1 MERLTV
7 GELAKLAEVNSQ
19 TIRYYE
25 RQGLLPKPPRS
36 ESGYRVFPAESI
48 ERIRF
53 IKQAQ
58 ELGFSLNEIKEL
70 LALRVNPF
78 STGADVRELAQA
90 KIADIEA
97 KIKTLSAMKKA
108 LTELTATCKG
118 NGSASECQC
127 LKKISLQ
134 RIKLPGG

>member
-78 STGADVRELAQA
+78 STGADVRERAQA

-118 NGSASECQC
+118 KGSASECQC

-134 RIKLPGG
+134 RIKLSGG

>member
-1 MERLTV
+1 MEGLTV
-7 GELAKLAEVNSQ
+7 GELAKRSEVNSQ

-36 ESGYRVFPAESI
+36 KSGYRVFPVELV
-48 ERIRF
+48 ELIRF

-58 ELGFSLNEIKEL
+58 ELGFSLNEVKEL
-70 LALRVNPF
+70 LALQDNPLF
-78 STGADVRELAQA
+78 TGIDVRKQVQA
-90 KIADIEA
+90 KVADIEA
-97 KIKTLSAMKKA
+97 KIKTLNAMKKA
-108 LTELTATCKG
+108 LTGLTATCKG

-134 RIKLPGG
+134 RVKQTGE

>member
-7 GELAKLAEVNSQ
+7 GELAKRSEVNSQ

-25 RQGLLPKPPRS
+25 RQGLLPKPPRL
-36 ESGYRVFPAESI
+36 ESGYRSFPAESV

-70 LALRVNPF
+70 LALQVNPH
-78 STGADVRELAQA
+78 STGADVRKLAQA
-90 KIADIEA
+90 KVAGIEA
-97 KIKTLSAMKKA
+97 KIKTLSVMKKA
-108 LTELTATCKG
+108 LTQLTSGCNG

-127 LKKISLQ
+127 LKKIRLE
-134 RIKLPGG
+134 RVK

>member
-7 GELAKLAEVNSQ
+7 GELAKRSEVNSQ

-36 ESGYRVFPAESI
+36 ESGYRAFPLESV

-58 ELGFSLNEIKEL
+58 ELGFSLNEVKEL
-70 LALRVNPF
+70 LALQDNPL
-78 STGADVRELAQA
+78 STGADVRKLAQA
-90 KIADIEA
+90 KVADIEA
-97 KIKTLSAMKKA
+97 KIKTLSSMKKA
-108 LTELTATCKG
+108 LTRLTATCNG
-118 NGSASECQC
+118 NGSAGECQC
-127 LKKISLQ
+127 LKKISLK
-134 RIKLPGG
+134 RVK